1 MTSRLPL
8 RAHPRPIRGLGHRL
22 IDSPAARDLLRFGP
36 WPLFWAA
43 ILVLSILVALLT
55 RGMILTWDGW
65 ITVPTEPAAPVGNLH
80 CGDYCGTDAG
90 LITEPA
96 TP

>member
-8 RAHPRPIRGLGHRL
+8 RAHPRPLRGLTHRV

-36 WPLFWAA
+36 WPLIWAA
-43 ILVLSILVALLT
+43 MIVFSLLVAVLT
-55 RGMILTWDGW
+55 HGWVLTWDGP
-65 ITVPTEPAAPVGNLH
+65 IEVTPDSVYHPTPGH

-90 LITEPA
+90 LLD

>member
-8 RAHPRPIRGLGHRL
+8 RAHPRPLRGLGHRL

-36 WPLFWAA
+36 WPLIWAVM
-43 ILVLSILVALLT
+43 LVLALLVAVLT
-55 RGMILTWDGW
+55 HGWLLTWDGW
-65 ITVPTEPAAPVGNLH
+65 VEVPTEADYRPTPGH
-80 CGDYCGTDAG
+80 CGDHCGTDAG
-90 LITEPA
+90 LLD